1 MRTSGKLVCLGN
13 TLWSGRELAFRAR
26 MLVQPADLK
35 VEQER
40 AWQMNWGGSA
50 LRGEPSV
57 EAPHKPHSA
66 SWPTLE
72 GRRIC
77 HVAGMIR
84 GLLKSVPPLEALNA
98 AEFPASGMFSGV
110 RPK

>member
-1 MRTSGKLVCLGN
+1 M
-13 TLWSGRELAFRAR
+13 
-26 MLVQPADLK
+26 
-35 VEQER
+35 
-40 AWQMNWGGSA
+40 
-50 LRGEPSV
+50 RGEPSV